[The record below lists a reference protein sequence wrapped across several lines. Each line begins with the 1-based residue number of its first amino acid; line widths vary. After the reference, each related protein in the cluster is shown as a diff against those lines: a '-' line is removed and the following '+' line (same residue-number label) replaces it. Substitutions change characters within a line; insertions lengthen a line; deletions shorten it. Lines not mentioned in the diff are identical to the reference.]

1 MVTELTRPAAPAGG
15 ASPTGRV
22 VAADGATAE
31 ARWCDRC
38 GESVADGAHAACA
51 AARALEPPR
60 WCAACRR
67 RMKVQV
73 VPAGWSAVC
82 VEHGERRG

>member
-1 MVTELTRPAAPAGG
+1 MAAGPH
-15 ASPTGRV
+15 P
-22 VAADGATAE
+22 
-31 ARWCDRC
+31 
-38 GESVADGAHAACA
+38 ACA
-51 AARALEPPR
+51 AARAWEPPR
-60 WCAACRR
+60 WCVSCRR

>member
-1 MVTELTRPAAPAGG
+1 MVTELTRPAAPVDG
-15 ASPTGRV
+15 A
-22 VAADGATAE
+22 VAADRVAAP

-38 GESVADGAHAACA
+38 GESVAEGPHAACA

-60 WCAACRR
+60 WCASCRR

>member
-1 MVTELTRPAAPAGG
+1 MVTELTRPAAPVDDPG
-15 ASPTGRV
+15 ATGR
-22 VAADGATAE
+22 AETDGGVG

-38 GESVADGAHAACA
+38 GESVADGPHAACA

-60 WCAACRR
+60 WCATCRR

>member
-1 MVTELTRPAAPAGG
+1 MTDLSPAPAAPA
-15 ASPTGRV
+15 AL
-22 VAADGATAE
+22 
-31 ARWCDRC
+31 WCDRC
-38 GESVADGAHAACA
+38 GESVAAGAPPACE
-51 AARALEPPR
+51 AARAGEPPR
-60 WCAACRR
+60 WCASCRR

>member
-1 MVTELTRPAAPAGG
+1 MGNRAGTADDAGAVT
-15 ASPTGRV
+15 
-22 VAADGATAE
+22 
-31 ARWCDRC
+31 RWCDRC
-38 GESVADGAHAACA
+38 GESVAAGPHPACA
-51 AARALEPPR
+51 AARVWEPPR
-60 WCAACRR
+60 WCASCRR